1 MSVPDRPCGSE
12 NPLGSGQIGPRVAA
26 AAYPSERAELV
37 ERLLPLLEAYYK
49 AWDLPARTPYSVYNS
64 KR

>member
-1 MSVPDRPCGSE
+1 MSVPDRLCGTE

-26 AAYPSERAELV
+26 AAYPNERAELV
-37 ERLLPLLEAYYK
+37 ERLLPHLEAYYK
-49 AWDLPARTPYSVYNS
+49 AWDMPALEPYSVYNS